1 MLAQLSGGRMLAFT
15 YVDVEFDLNPGGTPT
30 NDTVAVKLRPLHLSL
45 PLDDVGGMILPM
57 ARGVAEQA
65 AFLQARTPLL
75 PTGVTFAHDRVL
87 GTTIGGRWQLAFGT
101 GEAENDN
108 QTPIHFRAAASKAID
123 TSFYFADSDI
133 RLARQRTSGLIRQ
146 LSAGFD
152 GATSLEPR
160 GVERYRSRNWGA
172 VGGVELALKANT
184 RLMMDARFGRTEH
197 TFSETEST
205 RRWSAS
211 NEQANRILFDTIPP
225 RLLGFFRA
233 AVWQDN
239 LQPRNAARS
248 HRVVGRLGYAR
259 EIPIG
264 PNQSIGIEL
273 LAGGGQTWRNIEEP
287 RRFFAGGAQGEFLY
301 ENSHSRALLSTPD
314 GPLLRSLGRAQGGWR
329 DADRSV
335 RGGTHFW
342 HVNVNIA
349 LPIPRWSRPLIPN
362 ETTDLPGAD
371 GSPQTLKQILR
382 AQVDRTGPNMLQ
394 STLQL
399 RDGLTADEAKQ
410 RAGEIFA
417 GVRPAAHFVIDQANL
432 IAIKPLLML
441 DVAELN
447 FSPGSESWTA
457 AGVGVQVT
465 IVTAKFEA
473 GYMRTLSGPT
483 FGSRGNVFA
492 RLGFERL
499 F

>member
-1 MLAQLSGGRMLAFT
+1 
-15 YVDVEFDLNPGGTPT
+15 
-30 NDTVAVKLRPLHLSL
+30 
-45 PLDDVGGMILPM
+45 
-57 ARGVAEQA
+57 
-65 AFLQARTPLL
+65 
-75 PTGVTFAHDRVL
+75 
-87 GTTIGGRWQLAFGT
+87 
-101 GEAENDN
+101 
-108 QTPIHFRAAASKAID
+108 
-123 TSFYFADSDI
+123 
-133 RLARQRTSGLIRQ
+133 
-146 LSAGFD
+146 
-152 GATSLEPR
+152 
-160 GVERYRSRNWGA
+160 
-172 VGGVELALKANT
+172 
-184 RLMMDARFGRTEH
+184 MMDARFTRAER
-197 TFSETEST
+197 TFSDTESN
-205 RRWSAS
+205 RRWRAS

-233 AVWQDN
+233 AVWQEN
-239 LQPRNAARS
+239 LQPRNAAHSRRLVS
-248 HRVVGRLGYAR
+248 RLGYAR
-259 EIPIG
+259 EIPVG
-264 PNQSIGIEL
+264 LNQSIGIEL
-273 LAGGGQTWRNIEEP
+273 LAGGGQAWGNIEAP
-287 RRFFAGGAQGEFLY
+287 RRFFAGGGQGEFLY
-301 ENSHSRALLSTPD
+301 ESSHSRALLSTPD
-314 GPLLRSLGRAQGGWR
+314 GPLLRSLGRAQGGLR
-329 DADRSV
+329 DPDQSV

-394 STLQL
+394 STLQM
-399 RDGLTADEAKQ
+399 RDGLTADEAKE
-410 RAGEIFA
+410 RASEIFA

-441 DVAELN
+441 DAVELN

-457 AGVGVQVT
+457 AGFGVQLT

-483 FGSRGNVFA
+483 FGARGNFFA